1 MIISVHKPDSYK
13 IEKPRS
19 NERGFLLVISSVL
32 STANICVVAIGARI
46 AILTL
51 REGSIEIE

>member
-1 MIISVHKPDSYK
+1 MIISVHKPERHTT
-13 IEKPRS
+13 EKPRS
-19 NERGFLLVISSVL
+19 FERGFLLVISSVL